1 MEEKRFEWFN
11 ERFEELS
18 SSEKINLYNEYCV
31 DVRNEN
37 NFFTFDEEF
46 FEISFNSAYDAARAV
61 HYGTINWNDD
71 YIRFNG
77 YGNLE
82 SLSEYDLSLEADDYI
97 DEIYEWGKFENYIDM
112 SEFTS
117 DDDEDLKIEG
127 DI

>member
-1 MEEKRFEWFN
+1 MEEKRFEWFK

-18 SSEKINLYNEYCV
+18 SSEKINLYNEYCL

-37 NFFTFDEEF
+37 DFFTFDEEF
-46 FEISFNSAYDAARAV
+46 FEISFISAYDAARAV

-112 SEFTS
+112 SEFSS

>member
-1 MEEKRFEWFN
+1 MEEKRFEWFK

-18 SSEKINLYNEYCV
+18 SSEKIGLYNEYCV
-31 DVRNEN
+31 DVSNGN
-37 NFFTFDEEF
+37 DFFTFDEEF
-46 FEISFNSAYDAARAV
+46 FETSFISAFDAARAV
-61 HYGTINWNDD
+61 HYGTINWCDE

-82 SLSEYDLSLEADDYI
+82 SLSEHELSLEADGYI